1 MLYNERRDKRR
12 YIMFVSSYNTYI
24 STDTSN
30 KSQRE
35 RVDTSKERKSSFDT
49 KLLNN
54 DSKNIVA
61 TNNKLPLSYISN
73 YKALSNQQKL
83 QEDLNQNFAKTKFTK
98 INKINNALSAYMEN
112 STMFP
117 LLQKPKLTLN
127 QTLKTDKKLPQDTQK
142 AKESIIRRDMINTYI
157 ANDNYYKI
165 TA

>member
-1 MLYNERRDKRR
+1 
-12 YIMFVSSYNTYI
+12 
-24 STDTSN
+24 
-30 KSQRE
+30 
-35 RVDTSKERKSSFDT
+35 
-49 KLLNN
+49 
-54 DSKNIVA
+54 
-61 TNNKLPLSYISN
+61 
-73 YKALSNQQKL
+73 
-83 QEDLNQNFAKTKFTK
+83 
-98 INKINNALSAYMEN
+98 MEN